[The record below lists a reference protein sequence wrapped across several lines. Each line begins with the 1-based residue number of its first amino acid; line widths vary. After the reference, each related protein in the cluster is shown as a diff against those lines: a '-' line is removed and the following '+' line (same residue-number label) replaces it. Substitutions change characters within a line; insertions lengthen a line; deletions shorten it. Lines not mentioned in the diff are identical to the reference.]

1 MPAVPWPWSGPADA
15 EPGEAVRHRGSAP
28 VRRERDETS
37 TSSATASGTGRPSS
51 ARPRPVRPFDCERG
65 TEDPVP
71 PKPRGRM
78 VDWNGG
84 TTMHTKTALC
94 VLDGLG
100 QSVASVIF
108 GVDGVIVDSAR
119 ASAAAWKWVFDPILR
134 SYAATHAT
142 AYTPFDVRADYLRY
156 LLGRSLLEGVRGLL
170 ASRGVLLPYD
180 DLRALAARHEEF
192 FLGEVRR
199 HGVSTFAATIVLVRE
214 LRRLGAHT
222 AAVSEQCC
230 GSELLRRAGVAGMFD
245 VLLDGLDAP
254 GTVLPA
260 H

>member
-1 MPAVPWPWSGPADA
+1 
-15 EPGEAVRHRGSAP
+15 
-28 VRRERDETS
+28 
-37 TSSATASGTGRPSS
+37 
-51 ARPRPVRPFDCERG
+51 
-65 TEDPVP
+65 
-71 PKPRGRM
+71 M
-78 VDWNGG
+78 VDGNGG
-84 TTMHTKTALC
+84 TTMHTKTAQC

-119 ASAAAWKWVFDPILR
+119 ASAAAWKSVFDPFLR
-134 SYAATHAT
+134 SYATTHET

-156 LLGRSLLEGVRGLL
+156 LHGRSQLEGVRGLL

-260 H
+260 HPDASLFREAALRLGTPPALTAVIEGSAAGVAAGRCGGFGAVIGVDPGGSAGLGEQGADLVVADTSELRLRHRRLG